1 MNKQRAIT
9 GLAGLA
15 VIALVAAVVAIGLN
29 VGARVPP
36 PNRLGYPTYVQTVP
50 TGCHPVAP
58 GAYSTICDGGT
69 ADVPVNNPSHGP
81 VLDCHPVA
89 PGAFTQI
96 CVRHEST
103 DVPGQPA
110 PKPSRIECTPVAPG
124 AFTEVCTRP

>member
-29 VGARVPP
+29 VGARAPRP
-36 PNRLGYPTYVQTVP
+36 TALSWPTYIQTVP
-50 TGCHPVAP
+50 NGCQPVAP

-69 ADVPVNNPSHGP
+69 ADVPVNNPSPGP
-81 VLDCHPVA
+81 ALDCHPVAPGSFSQICVPRGTTDSPAQPAPKPSGIDCRPVA

-96 CVRHEST
+96 C
-103 DVPGQPA
+103 
-110 PKPSRIECTPVAPG
+110 
-124 AFTEVCTRP
+124 TRP